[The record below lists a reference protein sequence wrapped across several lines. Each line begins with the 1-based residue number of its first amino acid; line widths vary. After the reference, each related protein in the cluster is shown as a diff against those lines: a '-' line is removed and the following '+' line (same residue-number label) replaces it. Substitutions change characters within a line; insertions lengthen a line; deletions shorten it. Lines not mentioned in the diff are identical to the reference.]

1 MSAPS
6 PRSALVALAVATAL
20 LLALWGYRASYRLA
34 HTEGA
39 LSAWRPDT
47 LRAVTLS
54 GSTLYFQYRGE
65 DMGYQYELLRSFA
78 EHSGIPF
85 ALTTAPDIDSIHRLL
100 SSGQAHL
107 SITPEAVSQRG
118 QVYFDYVGPEMEQSM
133 VLVQRKPSRGSTS
146 PYIKDVTQLLGQTVH
161 VLSGTHYARRLKTLE
176 EQLGGQI
183 DIVEIKGDT
192 LDAEDLIS
200 RVALD
205 SISYTVVSDDLEPII
220 RSYYPSI
227 DTKLKIGFVQRL
239 RWLMPKGL
247 DSLSAH
253 INTWAEGLATDTIAQ
268 HIYRKYFEM
277 NPVRTIQSPIR
288 FTISKPLAKGAIS
301 YYDELFRKYSKG
313 LPASWHLLASI
324 AYQESNFKADVVGW
338 SGARGLMGIMPSTGR
353 IYGASSEAL
362 LHPETSVRVSVACL
376 MDNDRSLRSITDPA
390 ERLRFTLGAY
400 NAGLGHVQD
409 AQRLAKKHGY
419 NPNIWE
425 GHVERYILLK
435 SERRYYTDP
444 VCKHGYLRG
453 KETYNY
459 VREVMA
465 RYHAYRGH

>member
-1 MSAPS
+1 MSTPS
-6 PRSALVALAVATAL
+6 SRSALAVLAVATAL
-20 LLALWGYRASYRLA
+20 LLSLLGYRANCRI
-34 HTEGA
+34 TQEGDP
-39 LSAWRPDT
+39 SAWRPDT

-85 ALTTAPDIDSIHRLL
+85 TLTTVPDIDSIHRLL
-100 SSGQAHL
+100 SLGQVHL

-118 QVYFDYVGPEMEQSM
+118 QAGFEYVGPELEQSM
-133 VLVQRKPSRGSTS
+133 VLVQRKPSRGNTS
-146 PYIKDVTQLLGQTVH
+146 PYIEDVTQLLGQTVY
-161 VLSGTHYARRLKTLE
+161 VLSGTHYARRLETLE

-205 SISYTVVSDDLEPII
+205 SISYTVVSDDLAQVI
-220 RSYYPSI
+220 RPYYPNI
-227 DTKLKIGFVQRL
+227 DTRLKIGFVQRL

-247 DSLSAH
+247 DSLSSY
-253 INTWAEGLATDTIAQ
+253 INTWSEGLATDTIAQ

-277 NPVRTIQSPIR
+277 NPVHTTQTPVR
-288 FTISKPLAKGAIS
+288 FTIGKPLGKGAIS
-301 YYDELFRKYSKG
+301 HFDELFRKHIKG

-324 AYQESNFKADVVGW
+324 AYQESNFNADIVGW
-338 SGARGLMGIMPSTGR
+338 SGARGLMGIMPNTGR
-353 IYGASSEAL
+353 IYGASREAL
-362 LHPETSVRVSVACL
+362 LDPETSIRVSMACL
-376 MDNDRSLRSITDPA
+376 LDNERSLRSISNDE
-390 ERLRFTLGAY
+390 ERLRFTLAAY

-409 AQRLAKKHGY
+409 AQRLAQKYGH
-419 NPNIWE
+419 NPEVWQ

-465 RYHAYRGH
+465 RYHAYRGY